1 MMSTDTPSLANTIA
15 DAYSLEVSVK
25 DIGALTK
32 AAPRMLP
39 GSTMFIPYLPGQ
51 NDAARLA
58 AAQMVR
64 GLGFEPM
71 PHLSARRMTSL
82 DELQAFVARLVDEA
96 GVTRCFV
103 IAGDPFTPKGPFA
116 DSLSLIDTGVFER
129 AGIRTIGVAGHPEGH
144 PIMHTAEQWD
154 VLERKCRSIEERG
167 MAAVIVTQFGF
178 DADMVVTWVEA
189 LRARGMT
196 HPVRVGVPGPASVAV
211 LARYAAS
218 CGVGACASVLSKY
231 GISIGKLFGNAGPDR
246 FVDRLVSCLTEA
258 HGDIR
263 LHVFPFGGIAQS
275 VEWVAHYRSRNAPQD
290 RISAVR
296 ADRP

>member
-1 MMSTDTPSLANTIA
+1 
-15 DAYSLEVSVK
+15 
-25 DIGALTK
+25 
-32 AAPRMLP
+32 
-39 GSTMFIPYLPGQ
+39 
-51 NDAARLA
+51 
-58 AAQMVR
+58 
-64 GLGFEPM
+64 
-71 PHLSARRMTSL
+71 MTSL

-103 IAGDPFTPKGPFA
+103 IAGDPSTPKGPFA

-196 HPVRVGVPGPASVAV
+196 HPVRVGVPGPASVARTCTLCGKLRCRRLRV
-211 LARYAAS
+211 SALELWHLDWQVIRQRRAGSLCRSPCQLPDGSAWRYPPARLS
-218 CGVGACASVLSKY
+218 LRRHRPVCGVGCALSFAQRATRSHQRRPSGSALKPA
-231 GISIGKLFGNAGPDR
+231 NAGCKST
-246 FVDRLVSCLTEA
+246 LA
-258 HGDIR
+258 
-263 LHVFPFGGIAQS
+263 
-275 VEWVAHYRSRNAPQD
+275 
-290 RISAVR
+290 
-296 ADRP
+296 